1 MLPRMDIH
9 IPVGSVICINDKMK
23 KTLLYAASGALAVII
38 LILLGPSGCSEATP
52 PWGGPPALMWDGR
65 MYYWIGES
73 VEETEALGDALG
85 EVLSTV
91 DLSQMP
97 EQDGQANMPI
107 GGSEVRACGGESIAV
122 WMNDS
127 WVRFELREQ

>member
-1 MLPRMDIH
+1 
-9 IPVGSVICINDKMK
+9 MK
-23 KTLLYAASGALAVII
+23 KNLLYAAGSLPVVLFI
-38 LILLGPSGCSEATP
+38 ILLGVSGCSEKTTSDC
-52 PWGGPPALMWDGR
+52 PPALMWDGR
-65 MYYWIGES
+65 MYYWTCES
-73 VEETEALGDALG
+73 VEEAEALGDALG

-97 EQDGQANMPI
+97 EQNGQANMPI
-107 GGSEVRACGGESIAV
+107 DGAAVRACDGESIAV

>member
-1 MLPRMDIH
+1 M
-9 IPVGSVICINDKMK
+9 V
-23 KTLLYAASGALAVII
+23 AF
-38 LILLGPSGCSEATP
+38 LILLGLSGCSEKP
-52 PWGGPPALMWDGR
+52 PFDCPPALMWDGR
-65 MYYWIGES
+65 MYYWTCES
-73 VEETEALGDALG
+73 VEDLGDVLG

-97 EQDGQANMPI
+97 EQNGQANMPI
-107 GGSEVRACGGESIAV
+107 GGAAVRACDGENIAV